1 MPDDIDR
8 LIRRLIG
15 GDERAAA
22 EIHERSRTEAA
33 PVLLVAAALLAAEPG
48 DLLDRAVGAATTT
61 RDRQLVAIARAHLD
75 GDEERLDAFVRD
87 HLAEHPDNILAAW
100 IAAQHTT
107 FREKP

>member
-1 MPDDIDR
+1 
-8 LIRRLIG
+8 
-15 GDERAAA
+15 
-22 EIHERSRTEAA
+22 
-33 PVLLVAAALLAAEPG
+33 V
-48 DLLDRAVGAATTT
+48 

-75 GDEERLDAFVRD
+75 GDEERLDAFGRD